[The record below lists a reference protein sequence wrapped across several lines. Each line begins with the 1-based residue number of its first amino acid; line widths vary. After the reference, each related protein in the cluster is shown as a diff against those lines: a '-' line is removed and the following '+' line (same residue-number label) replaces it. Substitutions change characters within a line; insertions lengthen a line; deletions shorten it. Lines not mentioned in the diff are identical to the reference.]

1 MFEQPQQPPQQDPS
15 KPAAPPPAASPSPQQ
30 QPPPQGMP
38 AEEEGLIQSMLRS
51 RATLAFVASTLAMFL
66 LCLKKAGYQLT
77 LQSLLL
83 PLPQEV
89 TSSMGGY
96 SYAAVRDQGEWW
108 RLVTTM
114 FVPRSGFDC
123 LIYVHIFFQ
132 LGPSLEKALGTWR
145 FMLLYLCGG
154 AFGVAV
160 GELVDPSLTAMTGG
174 GTIGAVYAA
183 LGGIPGVVLGFT
195 GSLGKTL
202 RDSSARGAL
211 FWIAFWSLFRYLQL
225 GGRVEPVTIGSAVF
239 GLLLGA
245 ALALSRRNLGGG
257 LMALAGV
264 MMLGGAAI
272 GAVAQGKRWQDGQ
285 LVDRGRPA
293 RGDRPVTPT
302 SELGPPGATEPPLG
316 TTEQAAEQADTALA
330 PVEKFLDQF
339 GPLPVADEG
348 VTMRQREDAREMLA
362 ELERL
367 ANGTNLIVSQLD
379 PARIRL
385 HLIMMN
391 YQKAAQVAD
400 EYWRHFAPADQRS
413 RARALLAVALAHKG
427 DLDGAQGHL
436 QDLVDSTP
444 GVPEMMPEAVF
455 HYARVLSKLQDDVT
469 AAAKF
474 EHYLRLVEGAPRPPW
489 RERMIE
495 TAKKKLGR

>member
-1 MFEQPQQPPQQDPS
+1 MFE
-15 KPAAPPPAASPSPQQ
+15 QQ
-30 QPPPQGMP
+30 QPPPQQDPAKPAAPSPQEAPPSKAPPQGMP
-38 AEEEGLIQSMLRS
+38 EEEEGLIQAMLRS
-51 RATLAFVASTLAMFL
+51 RATLAFVASTLAIFI
-66 LCLKKAGYQLT
+66 LCLKKAGYAIT

-83 PLPQEV
+83 PLPEEV
-89 TSSMGGY
+89 TKSMGGY

-108 RLVTTM
+108 RLITTM

-123 LIYVHIFFQ
+123 LIYLHIFFQ

-154 AFGVAV
+154 AAGVAV

-202 RDSSARGAL
+202 RDSSARGAI
-211 FWIAFWSLFRYLQL
+211 FWIAFWSIFRYLQL

-245 ALALSRRNLGGG
+245 SLALSRRNLAGG

-264 MMLGGAAI
+264 LAVGGATV
-272 GAVAQGKRWQDGQ
+272 GAVAQGKRWQDGR

-293 RGDRPVTPT
+293 RGDRPVSPT
-302 SELGPPGATEPPLG
+302 SELGPPSATEPPLG
-316 TTEQAAEQADTALA
+316 TTEQASDAANEALG
-330 PVEKFLDQF
+330 PVNAFLDQF

-348 VTMRQREDAREMLA
+348 VTMRQREDAREHLA
-362 ELERL
+362 ALEKV
-367 ANGTNLIVSQLD
+367 ANGPNLVLGELD
-379 PARIRL
+379 PARVRL

-400 EYWRHFAPADQRS
+400 EHWRMFATADQKPRS
-413 RARALLAVALAHKG
+413 RALLAVALAHRG
-427 DLDGAQGHL
+427 DLDGAHGHL
-436 QDLVDSTP
+436 QELVESTP
-444 GVPEMMPEAVF
+444 GLPELMPEAVF

-474 EHYLRLVEGAPRPPW
+474 EHYLRLVENAPRTPW
-489 RERMIE
+489 RDRLIA
-495 TAKKKLGR
+495 TAKQKLGR